1 MRSSLESP
9 DFRLHRLAF
18 EFWRIQLRFGRV
30 AELVKSFVSSILSKV
45 LTTSATSPLFFQ
57 GSTQVTATKV
67 TASKET
73 LANAPKP
80 SFLAGRGTFRA
91 FCVVYGLWMLFLAAV
106 VWQVVR
112 R

>member
-57 GSTQVTATKV
+57 GSTQVTAP
-67 TASKET
+67 KET
-73 LANAPKP
+73 ATNVQKP
-80 SFLAGRGTFRA
+80 SLLAGRTTFRTI
-91 FCVVYGLWMLFLAAV
+91 CVVYGLWMLFLAAV
-106 VWQVVR
+106 MWQVVR